1 MSPNFPELMKSLAA
15 MYFLPE
21 RRWEPIWRIA
31 PGFIAPIARFA
42 FTASRSMFAEYMS
55 SAIGFSQ

>member
-1 MSPNFPELMKSLAA
+1 MEKIDSFAA
-15 MYFLPE
+15 WYFLPE
-21 RRWEPIWRIA
+21 RRWEPTCSTA
-31 PGFIAPIARFA
+31 PGFIAPSARLE